1 MRVAIIDE
9 ELPFPTN
16 SGKRLRTL
24 NLISRLASKHQITY
38 LCHRN
43 PDAVEQSQAERHL
56 RELGVELRTVPREIA
71 PKSGVSFYCRLASN
85 LFSPVPYSVQS
96 HDSHALRKVVQE
108 LSAKGDIDLWH
119 VEWTPYA
126 QCVRGMVTAP
136 WLVMAHNIES
146 QIWLRYY
153 QSERNPFKRWY
164 IGHQLR
170 KFRRFE
176 QQVFEESSQN
186 VVVSESDAELA
197 ADWFSVRRPEVV
209 ANGVDLGFFRPVT
222 QGREPTTVL
231 FLGSLD
237 WRPNQDAVR
246 FLLDRVWPGLYSRL
260 PDLRLSVVGRKP
272 PTWMI
277 EAIRRQQGVELHAD
291 VPDVR
296 PHLEAAH
303 AMVVPLR
310 IGGGSRLKILEAAAA
325 GLPVVSTAVGAEGL
339 SLSPGRHYLE
349 AESAESIADALAVLI
364 SDPATGDRIAT
375 AARRHVQEH
384 YGWDAC
390 AERLDEIWRRCGR
403 FKTNRSRLQE
413 SIASR

>member
-9 ELPFPTN
+9 ELPFPAN

-24 NLISRLASKHQITY
+24 NLLSRLASRHQITY

-43 PDAVEQSQAERHL
+43 LDAEEQASAERHL
-56 RELGVELRTVPREIA
+56 QEHGIEVRTVPRTIA
-71 PKSGVSFYCRLASN
+71 PKSGMSFYYRLARN
-85 LFSPVPYSVQS
+85 LVSPVPYSVQS
-96 HDSHALRKVVQE
+96 HDSHALRKTVQE
-108 LSAKGDIDLWH
+108 LAARGDIDLWH

-126 QCVRGMVTAP
+126 QCVRGLVSAP
-136 WLVMAHNIES
+136 WVVMAHNIES
-146 QIWLRYY
+146 QIWLRYH

-176 QQVFEESSQN
+176 QRVFEESSQN
-186 VVVSESDAELA
+186 LVVSEADAELA
-197 ADWFSVRRPEVV
+197 ADWFSVRPPEVV
-209 ANGVDLGFFRPVT
+209 ANGVDLDYFQPVA
-222 QGREPTTVL
+222 QIRAPATVL

-246 FLLDRVWPGLYSRL
+246 FLLDRIWPHLNSRC
-260 PDLRLSVVGRKP
+260 PGVRLSIVGRRP
-272 PTWMI
+272 PTWMN
-277 EAIRRQQGVELHAD
+277 EAIHRQQGVELHSD

-296 PHLEAAH
+296 PHLAMAN

-325 GLPVVSTAVGAEGL
+325 GVPVVSTAVGAEGL
-339 SLSPGRHYLE
+339 SLSPGQHYLE

-364 SDPATGDRIAT
+364 RNRATGDRIAT

-390 AERLDEIWRRCGR
+390 AERLDEIWRKCGR
-403 FKTNRSRLQE
+403 VNVNRSALQE
-413 SIASR
+413 SF

>member
-56 RELGVELRTVPREIA
+56 CELGVETQTVPREIA
-71 PKSGVSFYCRLASN
+71 PKSGASFYCRLASN

-96 HDSHALRKVVQE
+96 HDSHAVRKVVQE
-108 LSAKGDIDLWH
+108 LSAKGEIDLWH

-153 QSERNPFKRWY
+153 QSERNPLKRWY
-164 IGHQLR
+164 IGQQLR

-176 QQVFEESSQN
+176 QRVFDESSQN
-186 VVVSESDAELA
+186 IVVSEADAELA
-197 ADWFSVRRPEVV
+197 ADWFSVRPPEVV
-209 ANGVDLGFFRPVT
+209 ANGVDLDYFRPVARIRAPAT
-222 QGREPTTVL
+222 IL

-246 FLLDRVWPGLYSRL
+246 FLLDRIWPNLYSRC
-260 PDLRLSVVGRKP
+260 PGVRLSIVGRRP

-277 EAIRRQQGVELHAD
+277 EAIGRQQGAELHSD

-296 PHLEAAH
+296 PHLEAAR

-325 GLPVVSTAVGAEGL
+325 GVPVVSTAVGAEGL
-339 SLSPGRHYLE
+339 SLASGRHYLE
-349 AESAESIADALAVLI
+349 AESAESIAEALAILVND
-364 SDPATGDRIAT
+364 SAKSDRIAT
-375 AARRHVQEH
+375 AARQHVQEH

-390 AERLDEIWRRCGR
+390 AERLDEIWRKCGR
-403 FKTNRSRLQE
+403 ADTNRSELQE
-413 SIASR
+413 SFSSR